1 MRKVS
6 LALAGIVI
14 LTSCVWLTCGDDPRE
29 LSIQNNSDIGI
40 CYHFH
45 SIKGWPTPPY
55 PYILYPDTTISFGSI
70 FLRGP
75 IEPKQL
81 YETQEYVEYAYSEQD
96 TVSLFIFDERLY
108 KQEVWVPVGNND
120 GHFTNPTWDK
130 AIEDY
135 DILVRYDLSKEDMD
149 RCRQEDGVIVLCYP
163 PDERMKDI
171 KMWPPYEEAIKQ
183 SKF

>member
-14 LTSCVWLTCGDDPRE
+14 LVSCEWLGCGRLPKE
-29 LSIQNNSDIGI
+29 LSIENNSDIGI
-40 CYHFH
+40 CFHFH
-45 SIKGWPTPPY
+45 SIEGWGSSDY
-55 PYILYPDTTISFGSI
+55 PYNLYPDTTISFNWQ
-70 FLRGP
+70 FVRGP
-75 IEPKQL
+75 IEPNQL
-81 YETQEYVEYAYSEQD
+81 FETWEYVEYAYSEQD

-108 KQEVWVPVGNND
+108 NQEVWVPVGNND
-120 GHFTNPTWDK
+120 GHFINPTWDK

-149 RCRQEDGVIVLCYP
+149 RCKQEDGVIVLCYP

-171 KMWPPYEEAIKQ
+171 KMWPPYEEVMKQ